1 MLLHLKFLSEF
12 WGPFRLMGSHLF
24 LLSAGAMLAAIIV
37 WRYLPRR
44 WDRLPRDR
52 GKALVKDGQASAGK
66 PTGAG
71 FPMMTL
77 TLPVLLL
84 VLPWALPGIDTAQTA
99 GELWQSIRSAAA
111 RPSQWYLFVNPQWGI
126 VGCLFAAMITG
137 FLDDKATRP
146 WGRLKKGLLDAAV
159 AFATA
164 AFLCRFHDVT
174 VWFPF
179 WKNPVTLHWAV
190 YVALS
195 VPILWITMN
204 ATNCSDGVD
213 GLAGTLTLMSLFG
226 MAAFLYG
233 VVGHKEIAQ
242 YLLVPHNPEGA
253 RWAIL
258 CATVAGGTAG
268 YLWYNAYPSQVL
280 MGDAG
285 SRALGLL
292 VGVAA
297 LASGNPFLVLVMAP
311 VVLVNGGTGLV
322 KIVLLRM
329 LARMGLDTGAI
340 PKPGE
345 RPCWAA
351 RKLRSVRF
359 PLHDECKVNL
369 KWSNPQVLMRFM
381 LLQAGL
387 MPLLFLLLVKVR

>member
-1 MLLHLKFLSEF
+1 
-12 WGPFRLMGSHLF
+12 MGSHLF
-24 LLSAGAMLAAIIV
+24 LLCAGAMLAALAV
-37 WRYLPRR
+37 WRGLPRH
-44 WDRLPRDR
+44 WGRLPRDR
-52 GKALVKDGQASAGK
+52 GKAFVKDGQASAGK

-71 FPMMTL
+71 FPMMML
-77 TLPVLLL
+77 VLPVLLL
-84 VLPWALPGIDTAQTA
+84 VLPWALPGIDTAATA
-99 GELWQSIRSAAA
+99 EEFRQSVRAAA
-111 RPSQWYLFVNPQWGI
+111 ASPARWYLFVNPQWGV
-126 VGCLFAAMITG
+126 VGCLFAAMVTG
-137 FLDDKATRP
+137 FLDDKATKP

-159 AFATA
+159 ALATA
-164 AFLCRFHDVT
+164 AFLCRFHDAT

-179 WKNPVTLHWAV
+179 WKDPVTLHWSV
-190 YVALS
+190 YIMLA
-195 VPILWITMN
+195 VPILWLTMN

-213 GLAGTLTLMSLFG
+213 GLAGTLTLMSLLG

-233 VVGHKEIAQ
+233 VVGHREVAQ

-268 YLWYNAYPSQVL
+268 YLWYNAFPSQVL

-297 LASGNPFLVLVMAP
+297 LAAGNPFLVLVVAP
-311 VVLVNGGTGLV
+311 VVLANGGTGLV
-322 KIVLLRM
+322 KIVLLRA
-329 LARMGLDTGAI
+329 LAKLGLDTGAN
-340 PKPGE
+340 PGSGV
-345 RPCWAA
+345 RPCWLA
-351 RKLRSVRF
+351 RRLRAVRF
-359 PLHDECKVNL
+359 PLHDECKVNR